1 MLVPRFLNDRKS
13 LSENALAPTQR
24 HNMSDTASIYH
35 HTTHER
41 YIQTNKTNTDS
52 ECRQAG
58 EARDRA
64 VRITVVP
71 PSQTGSG
78 RGTDAGREARA
89 PAQYWAMALL
99 SYTIYCL

>member
-1 MLVPRFLNDRKS
+1 MLVPKFLNDRKS

-41 YIQTNKTNTDS
+41 YIHTNKTNMDA
-52 ECRQAG
+52 ECRLAG

-64 VRITVVP
+64 VRIAQLCPRVKRGPDAALMPAVRLVP
-71 PSQTGSG
+71 PHNTG
-78 RGTDAGREARA
+78 
-89 PAQYWAMALL
+89 Q
-99 SYTIYCL
+99 

>member
-1 MLVPRFLNDRKS
+1 MLGPRFLGLVPRFLNDRKS
-13 LSENALAPTQR
+13 LSENALAPTQC

-41 YIQTNKTNTDS
+41 YMQTNKTNTDS

-64 VRITVVP
+64 VRITVC
-71 PSQTGSG
+71 
-78 RGTDAGREARA
+78 A
-89 PAQYWAMALL
+89 PE
-99 SYTIYCL
+99 SNGVRTRH